1 MEGEGEGAGN
11 RGGGHGQ
18 QVGLEALGK
27 QAVALA
33 HPKAVLF
40 IDHHQPQ
47 AVELDRIFQE
57 GVGSHQELQLTVHQ
71 IPKQLAPPLGR
82 R

>member
-1 MEGEGEGAGN
+1 MEGEGKGAGN
-11 RGGGHGQ
+11 RGGSHGQ
-18 QVGLEALGK
+18 QMGLEALGK
-27 QAVALA
+27 QPVALT

-40 IDHHQPQ
+40 IDHNQPQ

-57 GVGSHQELQLTVHQ
+57 GVGSNEELHLTVHQ

-82 R
+82 C